1 MASNSLCKMS
11 SFFFF
16 LIGLKYDPGISF
28 LRFTQ
33 LCTCNFGGEHLFLC
47 KWNTIL
53 QHTSLFTQ
61 FSPTLLLLI
70 FCKCNHC
77 VSLMCHVGSN
87 DVLLL
92 FCLSSLLTL
101 LQQCAVQCTPA
112 TAFWPFCVAHP
123 FTHVMWLFPSNQ
135 SAVLK
140 HNTVNFGMLYS
151 GGYAAPHASRS
162 MTINFYNNTKHE
174 NQTTQWL
181 PLPNVSMKDFS
192 PSFSMKK
199 CNLY

>member
-1 MASNSLCKMS
+1 
-11 SFFFF
+11 
-16 LIGLKYDPGISF
+16 
-28 LRFTQ
+28 
-33 LCTCNFGGEHLFLC
+33 
-47 KWNTIL
+47 
-53 QHTSLFTQ
+53 
-61 FSPTLLLLI
+61 
-70 FCKCNHC
+70 
-77 VSLMCHVGSN
+77 MCHVGGN

-112 TAFWPFCVAHP
+112 TAFWPFCVAYP

-181 PLPNVSMKDFS
+181 PLPNVSMKQLQAQFQHEEVQLILTQHLLLKTFFLDLSLLSGFCFNFS
-192 PSFSMKK
+192 NSG
-199 CNLY
+199 NIIIWHILLYGIIVFL